1 MPAKKKEEAVE
12 AEEYGTAPKVPE
24 THGLEGKA
32 VYASLA
38 NVLKSL
44 SVEKNGT
51 LPSNMGGKNYIT
63 ASDAANEV
71 KRQFVANNLIFVPNE
86 TIIKHETIIFK
97 ERLNVLIAITGTY
110 EIISTVDGSSVTVSG
125 TGDGLATGT
134 AVASNI
140 ASTNAFKNALL
151 RTFLIT
157 EQSAEDAAK
166 EGDQAPEVKKAS
178 AAQRKVDSARPKTR
192 TASEETPGSDK
203 EKIDAL
209 TAKIRKAIDNGEVD
223 RDTVNTTRDAL
234 KEEGKSGVA
243 LFTALVKTLEI

>member
-1 MPAKKKEEAVE
+1 MATAKQKEEQPVPE
-12 AEEYGTAPKVPE
+12 GLPLPE
-24 THGLEGKA
+24 THVLEGKA
-32 VYASLA
+32 VYGALA

-44 SVEKNGT
+44 AVEKNGT
-51 LPSNMGGKNYIT
+51 LPNNMGGKNYIT

-71 KRQFVANNLIFVPNE
+71 KRQFVANNLIFVPHE
-86 TIIKHETIIFK
+86 EIFKHETIIFK
-97 ERLNVLIAITGTY
+97 DRLNILIVVTGTY

-178 AAQRKVDSARPKTR
+178 AAQRKVDAAKPKTR
-192 TASEETPGSDK
+192 PAAEAPPDSDK
-203 EKIDAL
+203 DKIDTL
-209 TAKIRKAIDNGEVD
+209 TAKIRDAINNGEVD
-223 RDTVNTTRDAL
+223 RDTVNKTRDAL

-243 LFTALVKTLEI
+243 LFTALVKALEI